1 MQSMYTDM
9 EMSRTVLAGYAPMA
23 AMSIED
29 LMAGYETRQVAYLDL
44 RKMRVKGTSNL
55 INIGPN
61 SCLAGDLSLEPEKP
75 GTSQQVCSCHHP
87 ELPPHGT
94 CDLQLLCAC
103 THARSEPHHIYLP
116 VQAGLMVMDGAPDM
130 HSFVWCAG
138 DIQGEGGAE
147 LSAGAL

>member
-1 MQSMYTDM
+1 MYTDM

-23 AMSIED
+23 AISIED

-75 GTSQQVCSCHHP
+75 GTPQQVCSCHHP
-87 ELPPHGT
+87 EFPPMEHVT
-94 CDLQLLCAC
+94 CSCC
-103 THARSEPHHIYLP
+103 VHALMHEVSHIT
-116 VQAGLMVMDGAPDM
+116 
-130 HSFVWCAG
+130 F
-138 DIQGEGGAE
+138 IF
-147 LSAGAL
+147 LSKRGSW